1 MQHATRLILLGAV
14 LGLVLTH
21 QHGTAEAAKPERV
34 FAGKIITAKKRIP
47 TSAKSANAYIR
58 KLKKLRKKK
67 FWEDKKKKEWRIYF
81 AAFFKRPLNDL
92 EITVKFYD
100 VTTGQKHMIAS
111 FEQYLEGRG
120 QRSLISK
127 AVLER
132 KFFGVNKKIY
142 MTVENRGRVLA
153 STVFHILGKA
163 PKYTGKVDFTE
174 DEEKPKKSK
183 KKKSTKKKKS
193 K

>member
-1 MQHATRLILLGAV
+1 VQIATRFILLGAIV
-14 LGLVLTH
+14 GLVLTH
-21 QHGTAEAAKPERV
+21 QTQTAQAAKPERV

-47 TSAKSANAYIR
+47 TSAKSANQYIR
-58 KLKKLRKKK
+58 KLKKLKKTK

-92 EITVKFYD
+92 EVTVKFYD
-100 VTTGQKHMIAS
+100 ITSGQRHMIAS

-153 STVFHILGKA
+153 STIFHILGEA

-174 DEEKPKKSK
+174 DEEEKPKKSK
-183 KKKSTKKKKS
+183 KKSKK
-193 K
+193 